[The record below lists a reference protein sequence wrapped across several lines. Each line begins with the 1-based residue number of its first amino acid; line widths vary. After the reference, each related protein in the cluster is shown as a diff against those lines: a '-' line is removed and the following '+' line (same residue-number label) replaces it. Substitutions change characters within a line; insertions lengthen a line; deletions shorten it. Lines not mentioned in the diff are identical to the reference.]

1 MEYTRMTWLEIMK
14 ITAFSPDKLVERFI
28 LPSFKFS
35 SQPLSTQDL
44 ASIKK
49 DSSDFIA
56 GKDLKLSMKMLKKYC
71 DATKKNE
78 TAPDGTPLDFFCTGM
93 EFKGLS
99 SAFECWK
106 KYDEELSDSYGK
118 RSIEY
123 KSITQQLRN
132 LIKPPVPI
140 KFTHS
145 DGTVFDMN
153 ICLQSILNDTFSYQL
168 AVYSIIATTWP
179 VWELV
184 ATHGKDEITD
194 HYNLDRDS
202 LCKMLKTLSQA
213 ITPHRIT
220 LSNIL
225 DGLDPTCT
233 QLDFVEKIL
242 KKCTAAKDYE
252 NTAVIND
259 NTFHFS
265 KSDLS
270 RLFNGKLLKRSKDF
284 LRILTLPD
292 VTRESFSGRLLRY
305 QEYPCL
311 KNLRSAWEAY
321 LKDHPASRA
330 SLCAVMSKYYESFEK
345 DNWIIRFSCE
355 DQFVDLIAEL
365 NSIKEEP
372 SYWEKS
378 DGDFFIYKLS
388 VFSIIAATWA
398 VWEKCNDIYSTEKH
412 ILDTPGKTD
421 DVGRYRIL
429 LRTLVNLIF
438 PETSAAPQS
447 SASPSEEYTSDNA
460 EQLLEDARSLFENSD
475 EYTAAEEKLIDIICH
490 YSSIASNETL
500 RQTYDLLIKCR
511 QRGYPTPDWL
521 GSLDNIK
528 AEAEYYGT
536 TALNKK
542 SHEIKSIRKKSYS
555 AEAGYY
561 YIKCSNK
568 VISSWIN
575 STIPANWRPLTLLL
589 EKSVAQ
595 KKDCQTPEDIFEQTD
610 FLYNNIRF
618 VFAEDTFEQ
627 NVNDALSILDRLQ
640 KLTDKGISRP
650 ELWGCIEIVIRCEQ
664 EKVSPL
670 LDTACSFL
678 DQTDD
683 DGTPVFAKN
692 PIRIHLLDEKKRAA
706 DLLYA
711 RHPLFYPLTLP
722 RNKDNIEK
730 HTFNL
735 VIISDNE
742 DISYAIWLIRQ
753 AFWLLPHTK
762 TDIRSKIILLS
773 PYYKRIANRISLL
786 CPGFAQFSKAD
797 DIPLG
802 CSEQIK
808 IDDIS
813 FPEIEYRKLQ
823 MDSLD
828 LERFVKSEISSENL
842 AYYVIDAAS
851 DFEGINLGI
860 RIREISIRKALKKKQ
875 LKYYTSD
882 ETVIAV
888 RCSDPD
894 YANLAKQLLV
904 PKEEEHDNR
913 WFNDYKLISFGTVKD
928 IFSWDEL
935 TGGIIEFMSEC
946 IHFQYCTKPD
956 EHYDYSAEPPDEFI
970 WSYYR
975 RFYNRD
981 SSYAAAMSLPYRLY
995 EADVLLRPSEW
1006 VFSDPEAFWSK
1017 ADRNILADRFSK
1029 ITVKESLYRWEHSR
1043 FCCYL
1048 LSTGWLP
1055 ASPELARYY
1064 MNHDVSRHVLQIG
1077 RLHPCL
1083 CSWDD
1088 LVFLSIVLHDAYVGA
1103 KDSYGEYS
1111 KHNDK
1116 FKNFVDE
1123 DYDRFQKLDKD
1134 NILQTAD
1141 ILRAEPLPWRRRII
1155 ESEYDRET
1163 M

>member
-1 MEYTRMTWLEIMK
+1 MEYTRMTWHEIMK
-14 ITAFSPDKLVERFI
+14 ITTFSQDMLVKRFI
-28 LPSFKFS
+28 LPSLEFGFQTLS
-35 SQPLSTQDL
+35 SEDQAAL
-44 ASIKK
+44 IK
-49 DSSDFIA
+49 DPSNFIA
-56 GKDLKLSMKMLKKYC
+56 GKDLELSIKILEKYC
-71 DATKKNE
+71 DATKKKA
-78 TAPDGTPLDFFCTGM
+78 TSPDGTHINFFCTGM

-99 SAFECWK
+99 FAFECWK
-106 KYDEELSDSYGK
+106 KYDEKLSRCYGK
-118 RSIEY
+118 RDVKY
-123 KSITQQLRN
+123 KTITQQLRN
-132 LIKPPVPI
+132 LIKPSVPI
-140 KFTHS
+140 RFTYS
-145 DGTVFDMN
+145 DKTMFDMN
-153 ICLQSILNDTFSYQL
+153 VCLRAILNDTFSYQL

-184 ATHGKDEITD
+184 ATYSQNEIMSLY
-194 HYNLDRDS
+194 HLDRDS
-202 LCKMLKTLSQA
+202 LCKMLKMLSEA

-220 LSNIL
+220 LSSLLNGM
-225 DGLDPTCT
+225 DSSCT
-233 QLDFVEKIL
+233 QLDFIENII

-252 NTAVIND
+252 ITSVIND
-259 NTFHFS
+259 NTFRFS

-292 VTRESFSGRLLRY
+292 VARESFSGRLLCY

-311 KNLRSAWEAY
+311 KNLRSAWETY

-330 SLCAVMSKYYESFEK
+330 SLSSVISKYYDSFEK

-355 DQFVDLIAEL
+355 DQCIDLIAQL
-365 NSIKEEP
+365 CSIKKEP
-372 SYWEKS
+372 SYWKKS

-398 VWEKCNDIYSTEKH
+398 VWEKCNDIYSDGNHLLDKPEKSN
-412 ILDTPGKTD
+412 

-429 LRTLVNLIF
+429 LKTLINLIF
-438 PETSAAPQS
+438 PRTSAVSQVS
-447 SASPSEEYTSDNA
+447 SSSSEKYTSENA

-475 EYTAAEEKLIDIICH
+475 EYTAAGEKLINIICH

-511 QRGYPTPDWL
+511 QRGYSTPDWL

-536 TALNKK
+536 TVLNKK
-542 SHEIKSIRKKSYS
+542 SHEIKSSKKRASS
-555 AEAGYY
+555 LEAGYY

-568 VISSWIN
+568 IISSWIN
-575 STIPANWRPLTLLL
+575 ATIPSNWKPLETLLA
-589 EKSVAQ
+589 KSAI
-595 KKDCQTPEDIFEQTD
+595 KKTGHQTPDDIFEKTD
-610 FLYNNIRF
+610 FLSNNIRF

-627 NVNDALSILDRLQ
+627 NVNYALSILDKLE
-640 KLTDKGISRP
+640 KLTSKGISHP
-650 ELWGCIEIVIRCEQ
+650 ELWGRIEIVVRCEQ

-683 DGTPVFAKN
+683 EGTPIFARN
-692 PIRIHLLDEKKRAA
+692 PIRIHLLDEKKRSA

-722 RNKDNIEK
+722 RNKDNAEIR
-730 HTFNL
+730 TFNL

-742 DISYAIWLIRQ
+742 DISYAVWLIRQ
-753 AFWLLPHTK
+753 AFWLLPHTRI
-762 TDIRSKIILLS
+762 DITSKIILLS
-773 PYYKRIANRISLL
+773 PYYKRIVNRISLL
-786 CPGFAQFSKAD
+786 CPGFAQFSKSE
-797 DIPLG
+797 DIAIDH
-802 CSEQIK
+802 SEQIK

-828 LERFVKSEISSENL
+828 LEKFVKDEISSENL
-842 AYYVIDAAS
+842 VYYVIDAAS
-851 DFEGINLGI
+851 DLEAINLGM
-860 RIREISIRKALKKKQ
+860 RIREISIRKVLKKKH

-894 YANLAKQLLV
+894 YANLAKQLIV

-913 WFNDYKLISFGTVKD
+913 WFNDYKLISFGTIKD

-956 EHYDYSAEPPDEFI
+956 EYYDYSAEAPDEFI

-995 EADVLLRPSEW
+995 EAGVLLRPSEW
-1006 VFSDPEAFWSK
+1006 ILSDPEAFWSESN
-1017 ADRNILADRFSK
+1017 RNILADRFND
-1029 ITVKESLYRWEHSR
+1029 ITVNDSLYRWEHSR

-1064 MNHDVSRHVLQIG
+1064 MNQDVSRHTLQIA

-1088 LVFLSIVLHDAYVGA
+1088 LVFVSIVLHDAYMGP
-1103 KDSYGEYS
+1103 KDAYGEFNR
-1111 KHNDK
+1111 HNDK
-1116 FKNFVDE
+1116 FKNFADE

-1141 ILRAEPLPWRRRII
+1141 ILRAEPLLHKTKTI
-1155 ESEYDRET
+1155 ESEYDPENI
-1163 M
+1163 